1 MTKIAS
7 TFFSLKYVTIDLSLK
22 SAALAFDKR
31 CQMNIDTE
39 RWQLKQMKNYL
50 KILVVED
57 HKDIAGV
64 IYDFF
69 ELRGDVLDYAS
80 NGEQGLNLA
89 RQNLY
94 DAIILDIM
102 LPKIDGLTVCR
113 TLRQEGISTPVIMLT
128 ARDARDDILE
138 GFKSFADDYLVKPF
152 DLDILGARVDA
163 LIRRNKG
170 QGEVNKLVFGDLSLD
185 CGRRIVE
192 REGGRYSLNPSQYKI
207 MKLLISKAP
216 DMVSRGE
223 IIHELWGE
231 EEQDSS
237 ILRTHIYQLRN
248 LIDKPFKHPYI
259 KTVSKSGY
267 RLELPNERPD

>member
-1 MTKIAS
+1 M
-7 TFFSLKYVTIDLSLK
+7 
-22 SAALAFDKR
+22 
-31 CQMNIDTE
+31 
-39 RWQLKQMKNYL
+39 

-69 ELRGDVLDYAS
+69 ELRDDVLDYAS
-80 NGEQGLNLA
+80 NGEQGLNLI
-89 RQNLY
+89 RQNVY
-94 DAIILDIM
+94 DVIILDIM
-102 LPKIDGLTVCR
+102 LPKMDGLTVCR
-113 TLRQEGISTPVIMLT
+113 TLRSEGITTPVIMLT
-128 ARDARDDILE
+128 ARDTREDILD
-138 GFKSFADDYLVKPF
+138 GFKSQADDYLVKPF

-163 LIRRNKG
+163 LIRRNKADSESNKTLTF
-170 QGEVNKLVFGDLSLD
+170 GELTLD

-207 MKLLISKAP
+207 IKLLISKAP
-216 DMVSRGE
+216 DMVSRAE

-231 EEQDSS
+231 EEQDPS

-248 LIDKPFKHPYI
+248 LIDKPFDHPYI

-267 RLELPNERPD
+267 RLERPDERAD